1 MTPTVKLSFGQR
13 CLSYVSTAL
22 NLLVYGRVAPFQDEF
37 IGTYGTKNLLAFS
50 KKHAVV
56 SKELYRRYG
65 IRDANVL
72 IGFAATWNGCR
83 FCSRSHVWVANLY
96 HLREH
101 NELFPIDDAEIPQLQ
116 KLTDPE
122 ILQTLQEKLSAPQ
135 YHRLWNLLER
145 QYQLKYGN
153 AIGQTPDDVY
163 LQLVN
168 SMWDFLN
175 ECSILVEED
184 EVFPLDPI
192 RKNRTLTARYS
203 QLRGRPWEKS

>member
-1 MTPTVKLSFGQR
+1 MTSTVKLSFGQR
-13 CLSYVSTAL
+13 CISYLSTAL
-22 NLLVYGRVAPFQDEF
+22 NFLVYGRVVPFQDEF
-37 IGTYGTKNLLAFS
+37 IGTYGAKNLLEFS

-56 SKELYRRYG
+56 SKELYRCYG
-65 IRDANVL
+65 IRDANIL

-96 HLREH
+96 HLRDH

-122 ILQTLQEKLSAPQ
+122 ILQILKEKLSAPQ
-135 YHRLWNLLER
+135 YHKLRDLLER

-153 AIGQTPDDVY
+153 AVGQTPDDVY

-184 EVFPLDPI
+184 EVFPMDPI
-192 RKNRTLTARYS
+192 RKNRALTARYL